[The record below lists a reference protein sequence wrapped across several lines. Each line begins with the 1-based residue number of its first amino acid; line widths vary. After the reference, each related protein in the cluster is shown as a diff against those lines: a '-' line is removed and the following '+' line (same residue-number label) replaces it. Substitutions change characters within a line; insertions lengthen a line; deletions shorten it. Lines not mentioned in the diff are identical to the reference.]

1 NKPHH
6 AKSPKTFRSSKKIV
20 CLRRAGEKISEK
32 GALASGCAACCF
44 HISDSGTFFLIHNV
58 TSAGNRPTKKTTR
71 QLECR
76 RSKTTHVV
84 TAAPATPQA
93 QALCTRA
100 IARARRF
107 VGQVSATSVA
117 PVFHSPPIPSPRI
130 KRKKIKTAK
139 VVERPD
145 PREQTE

>member
-20 CLRRAGEKISEK
+20 CLRRPGEKISEK

-58 TSAGNRPTKKTTR
+58 TSAGSRPTRKTTR

-76 RSKTTHVV
+76 RSSTIHAVS
-84 TAAPATPQA
+84 AAPASPHA

-100 IARARRF
+100 MARARRF
-107 VGQVSATSVA
+107 AGQVSATRVA
-117 PVFHSPPIPSPRI
+117 PVFHSPPIPRPST
-130 KRKKIKTAK
+130 KRKKIRMANE
-139 VVERPD
+139 VESPE